1 MRKSIEGLGLV
12 PPGIVV
18 EHQVV
23 GTDRIVVSGRL
34 ASIEAGCPDCGTLS
48 RSCHSRYVR
57 TLADLPVGGR
67 AMALLLT
74 VRRFRCTTP
83 GCRRTTFSEDVGGQI
98 GRRHGRRSAR
108 CDQVVHA
115 VGIALGGRPG
125 SRMMARLATPCS
137 KDTLLRTVRRI
148 AGRRTAMHRSGD
160 TGDAPRVIGI
170 DDFAWRRGHRY
181 GSIVV
186 DLERRAVIDILP
198 DRERETVATWFRAN
212 RQVEVICRDRG
223 ASYSAAATSAAPQAV
238 QVADRWHL
246 YENASEAFLQ
256 AVRAELP
263 RLREAL
269 APKAVIDPAT
279 LTRAERLQWEGA
291 LARTAINEQV
301 EALASA
307 GTPIKQI
314 ARTTGVACQTVRRI
328 LRGVRHE
335 VFRSRQ
341 SSLDPWQLRLETEW
355 DVGCRNGSEIWRRL
369 RAAGFTGGLRVVTE
383 WATKRRRDEK
393 TGQPAGA
400 SISARSIAR
409 DMTRERSSG
418 SARVAMINAIVE
430 TASPALIEARSLMDQ
445 FHAMMRT
452 RKPEK
457 LTPWIAAARESKIA
471 AFAAGIETDQA
482 AVRAAIVEPWSSGQV
497 EGQVTRLKLV
507 KRQMYGRANLDLLK
521 ARLMA
526 A

>member
-1 MRKSIEGLGLV
+1 MRS
-12 PPGIVV
+12 
-18 EHQVV
+18 Q
-23 GTDRIVVSGRL
+23 
-34 ASIEAGCPDCGTLS
+34 
-48 RSCHSRYVR
+48 
-57 TLADLPVGGR
+57 LPWV
-67 AMALLLT
+67 
-74 VRRFRCTTP
+74 
-83 GCRRTTFSEDVGGQI
+83 
-98 GRRHGRRSAR
+98 
-108 CDQVVHA
+108 
-115 VGIALGGRPG
+115 
-125 SRMMARLATPCS
+125 
-137 KDTLLRTVRRI
+137 
-148 AGRRTAMHRSGD
+148 AGR
-160 TGDAPRVIGI
+160 
-170 DDFAWRRGHRY
+170 
-181 GSIVV
+181 
-186 DLERRAVIDILP
+186 
-198 DRERETVATWFRAN
+198 FRAN

-223 ASYSAAATSAAPQAV
+223 ASYSAAANSAAPQAV

-246 YENASEAFLQ
+246 FENASEAFLQ

-263 RLREAL
+263 RLRKAL

-301 EALASA
+301 EALAST

-314 ARTTGVACQTVRRI
+314 ARTTGVARQTVRRI
-328 LRGVRHE
+328 LRGVRHD

-341 SSLDPWQLRLETEW
+341 SSLDPWQLRLEAEW
-355 DVGCRNGSEIWRRL
+355 DAGCRNGSELWRRL

-400 SISARSIAR
+400 SVSARSIAR
-409 DMTRERSSG
+409 DMTSERSSG
-418 SARVAMINAIVE
+418 SARVAMVNAIVE

-457 LTPWIAAARESKIA
+457 LEPWLAAAKESNIA

>member
-1 MRKSIEGLGLV
+1 MRRSIEGLGLV
-12 PPGIVV
+12 PPGVVV
-18 EHQVV
+18 EHQDV
-23 GTDRIVVSGRL
+23 GADRILVSGRL
-34 ASIEAGCPDCGTLS
+34 ASLEAGCPACGTLS

-67 AMALLLT
+67 AVAILLT
-74 VRRFRCTTP
+74 VRRFRCATP
-83 GCRRTTFSEDVGGQI
+83 GCRRRTFSEDVGGQI
-98 GRRHGRRSAR
+98 GRRYGRRSAR

-125 SRMMARLATPCS
+125 SRMMARLAAPCS
-137 KDTLLRTVRRI
+137 KDTLLRI
-148 AGRRTAMHRSGD
+148 IRRTASHLPTTARVGPLA
-160 TGDAPRVIGI
+160 GPRVIGI

-186 DLERRAVIDILP
+186 DLERRTVIDILP
-198 DRERETVATWFRAN
+198 DRERETVANWFRAN

-223 ASYSAAATSAAPQAV
+223 ASYGAAASAAAPQAI

-246 YENASEAFLQ
+246 FENASAAFLQ
-256 AVRAELP
+256 VVRAELP
-263 RLREAL
+263 LLRKAL
-269 APKAVIDPAT
+269 APKAAIDPAT
-279 LTRAERLQWEGA
+279 LTRAEWLQWEGA
-291 LARTAINEQV
+291 LARSAVNAQV

-307 GTPIKQI
+307 RTPIKQI
-314 ARTTGVACQTVRRI
+314 ARVTGIARQTVRRI
-328 LRGVRHE
+328 LRGVRHD

-341 SSLDPWQLRLETEW
+341 SSLDPWQARLETEW
-355 DVGCRNGSEIWRRL
+355 DAGCRNGAELWRRM

-383 WATKRRRDEK
+383 WVTKRRRDEK
-393 TGQPAGA
+393 IGQPAGA
-400 SISARSIAR
+400 SVSARSIAR
-409 DMTRERSSG
+409 DITSERASG
-418 SARVAMINAIVE
+418 SARVAMVNAIVE
-430 TASPALIEARSLMDQ
+430 TASPALIEARTLLDQ

-457 LTPWIAAARESKIA
+457 LELWIEAAQTSHIA
-471 AFAAGIETDQA
+471 AFAAGIRTDQA
-482 AVRAAIVEPWSSGQV
+482 AVHAAIVEPWSSGQV
-497 EGQVTRLKLV
+497 EGQITRLKLV

>member
-1 MRKSIEGLGLV
+1 MRRSIEGLGLV

-18 EHQVV
+18 EHQDV

-34 ASIEAGCPDCGTLS
+34 ASVEAGCPDCGTLS

-67 AMALLLT
+67 AMAILLT
-74 VRRFRCTTP
+74 VRRFRFTTQ
-83 GCRRTTFSEDVGGQI
+83 GCRRTTFSEDIGGQI
-98 GRRHGRRSAR
+98 GRRHGRWSAR

-125 SRMMARLATPCS
+125 SRMMARLAAPCS
-137 KDTLLRTVRRI
+137 KDTLLRSV
-148 AGRRTAMHRSGD
+148 RRTAERRNAMQRSGD
-160 TGDAPRVIGI
+160 TGVGPRVIGI

-223 ASYSAAATSAAPQAV
+223 ASDSAAANSAAPQAV

-246 YENASEAFLQ
+246 FENASEAFLQ

-263 RLREAL
+263 LLRKAL

-307 GTPIKQI
+307 GKPIKQI
-314 ARTTGVACQTVRRI
+314 ARTTGVARQTVRRI
-328 LRGVRHE
+328 LRGVRHD

-341 SSLDPWQLRLETEW
+341 SSLDPWRLRLEAEW
-355 DVGCRNGSEIWRRL
+355 DADCRNGSELWRRL

-383 WATKRRRDEK
+383 WATRRRRDEK

-400 SISARSIAR
+400 SVNARSIAR
-409 DMTRERSSG
+409 DMTSERSSG
-418 SARVAMINAIVE
+418 SARVAMVNAIVE
-430 TASPALIEARSLMDQ
+430 TASPALVEARSLMDQ

-457 LTPWIAAARESKIA
+457 LAPWIAAAKESNIA

>member
-1 MRKSIEGLGLV
+1 
-12 PPGIVV
+12 
-18 EHQVV
+18 
-23 GTDRIVVSGRL
+23 
-34 ASIEAGCPDCGTLS
+34 
-48 RSCHSRYVR
+48 
-57 TLADLPVGGR
+57 
-67 AMALLLT
+67 
-74 VRRFRCTTP
+74 
-83 GCRRTTFSEDVGGQI
+83 
-98 GRRHGRRSAR
+98 
-108 CDQVVHA
+108 
-115 VGIALGGRPG
+115 
-125 SRMMARLATPCS
+125 MMARLAAPCS
-137 KDTLLRTVRRI
+137 KDTLLRTVRRT
-148 AGRRTAMHRSGD
+148 ARRLSADTSGD
-160 TGDAPRVIGI
+160 PRVIGI

-198 DRERETVATWFRAN
+198 DRERETVANWFRAN

-223 ASYSAAATSAAPQAV
+223 ASYGAAGNAAAPQAI

-246 YENASEAFLQ
+246 FENASAAFLQ

-263 RLREAL
+263 LLRKAL
-269 APKAVIDPAT
+269 APQAVIDPAT

-291 LARTAINEQV
+291 LARTAVNSQV

-314 ARTTGVACQTVRRI
+314 ARVTGIARQTVRRI
-328 LRGVRHE
+328 LRGVRHD

-341 SSLDPWQLRLETEW
+341 SSLDPWQLRLEAEW
-355 DVGCRNGSEIWRRL
+355 DAGCRNGSELWRRI

-383 WATKRRRDEK
+383 WATRGRRDEK

-400 SISARSIAR
+400 SVSARSIAR
-409 DMTRERSSG
+409 DITSERSSA
-418 SARVAMINAIVE
+418 SARVAMVNAIVE

-457 LTPWIAAARESKIA
+457 LEPWIAAARTSNIA

-482 AVRAAIVEPWSSGQV
+482 AARAAIVEPWSSGQV
-497 EGQVTRLKLV
+497 EGQITRLKLV

>member
-1 MRKSIEGLGLV
+1 MRRSIEGLGLV

-18 EHQVV
+18 EHQNV
-23 GTDRIVVSGRL
+23 GTDHIVVSGRL
-34 ASIEAGCPDCGTLS
+34 ASVEAGCPDCGTLS

-67 AMALLLT
+67 TMAILLT

-137 KDTLLRTVRRI
+137 RDTLLRSI
-148 AGRRTAMHRSGD
+148 RRTAGRLSAN

-223 ASYSAAATSAAPQAV
+223 ASYSAAANSAAPQAV

-246 YENASEAFLQ
+246 FENASEAFLQ

-263 RLREAL
+263 RLRKAL

-291 LARTAINEQV
+291 LARTTINEQV

-314 ARTTGVACQTVRRI
+314 ARTTGVARQTVRRI

-341 SSLDPWQLRLETEW
+341 SSLDPWQLRLEAEW
-355 DVGCRNGSEIWRRL
+355 DAGCRNGSELWRRL
-369 RAAGFTGGLRVVTE
+369 RAAGFVGGLRVVTE

-400 SISARSIAR
+400 SVSARSIAR
-409 DMTRERSSG
+409 DMTSERSSG
-418 SARVAMINAIVE
+418 SARVAMVNAIVE
-430 TASPALIEARSLMDQ
+430 TASPALVEARSLMDQ

-452 RKPEK
+452 REPEK
-457 LTPWIAAARESKIA
+457 LAPWIAAAKESNIA
-471 AFAAGIETDQA
+471 AFAAGIATDQA